1 MPAYVFFTSGT
12 TGTPKGV
19 LGWHKGLSQ
28 FLVWQ
33 RDTFAIGPADRAAQ
47 MTGISFDVVLRDI
60 FLPLVSGAT
69 LCLPGELEDV
79 GPERVMDWLREDEIT
94 VLHAVPTRAQS
105 WLDGAITQERPAK
118 LRYTFFAGEP
128 LSDVL
133 VQRWRAAFPGGE
145 IVNLYGPTET
155 TLAKFFYREP
165 ASPPP
170 GMQPVGIALPDTQAL
185 VLREGRQL
193 CGINDIGEV
202 FLRTP
207 YRSLGY
213 LNAPDENQS
222 RFVPNPFRADD
233 DDILYRT
240 GDGGR
245 YRPDG
250 NLELVGRLDHQ
261 IKIQGVRV
269 EPDEIMAI
277 LMQHPA
283 MKSCVV
289 MPWKDEQDQSI
300 LVAFVVVSKEQRVS
314 THELRSHVSRQLPAA
329 MVPSNYVFLERL
341 PLTPNGKVDRL
352 ALPLPVQPRRES
364 GPGFAAPQTTTEEKL
379 AKIWGDVIGVEEIG
393 IHDNFFDLGGH
404 SMLATRVIA
413 QVKEVFQVQLPLCRL
428 FETPTV
434 ARMAENIDAARR
446 LDDGL

>member
-1 MPAYVFFTSGT
+1 
-12 TGTPKGV
+12 
-19 LGWHKGLSQ
+19 
-28 FLVWQ
+28 
-33 RDTFAIGPADRAAQ
+33 

-60 FLPLVSGAT
+60 FMPLVSGAT

-79 GPERVMDWLREDEIT
+79 GSERAVDWLRKNEIT

-105 WLDGAITQERPAK
+105 WLDGAMPQDQPMA

-133 VQRWRAAFPGGE
+133 VQRWRAAFPGSE

-165 ASPPP
+165 ANPPP
-170 GMQPVGIALPDTQAL
+170 GMQPVGVALPETQAL

-202 FLRTP
+202 FVRTP

-213 LNAPDENQS
+213 LNAPDENQR
-222 RFVPNPFRADD
+222 RFIPNPFRADD
-233 DDILYRT
+233 NDLLYRT

-261 IKIQGVRV
+261 VKIQGVRV

-289 MPWKDEQDQSI
+289 MPWKDEQEQSI

-329 MVPSNYVFLERL
+329 MVPSIYVFLERL

-364 GPGFAAPQTTTEEKL
+364 GPVFEAPQTATEEKL
-379 AKIWGDVIGVEEIG
+379 AKIWADVIGVEEIG

-413 QVKEVFQVQLPLCRL
+413 QVKDVFQVQLPLCRL